1 VHVFFPLQSAL
12 GASLQEGLL
21 HTPQAGP
28 TPAGVIPVQLLPNV
42 WNAHAVPQQQYIYTA
57 PNASYS
63 TMQMAPNYYSPAS
76 VNGEASETG
85 SSAAPSG
92 FVMVP
97 NEQSYINYQVGLNAN
112 SSFNSYNNW
121 ANYANWAA
129 AGSQPY
135 VPEYT
140 QWQQQQQQGAGASPG
155 QMSSSSH
162 MQQHHLSYSPHT
174 PSHMQQLGSRGG
186 VSNGL
191 SGLSVRGYVPV
202 VTPHYSAARLSD
214 PAAAR
219 ASSAAAGTYV
229 TNLDPRTMR

>member
-1 VHVFFPLQSAL
+1 VQSAL

-57 PNASYS
+57 PSYS
-63 TMQMAPNYYSPAS
+63 TMQMAPANYYSTAS

-97 NEQSYINYQVGLNAN
+97 NEQSYINYQVGVNAAN

-129 AGSQPY
+129 AGSQAGY
-135 VPEYT
+135 VPEYA
-140 QWQQQQQQGAGASPG
+140 QWQQQQQGAGASPG
-155 QMSSSSH
+155 QISTSSH
-162 MQQHHLSYSPHT
+162 MQHHLSYSPHT
-174 PSHMQQLGSRGG
+174 PSHMQQHGTRGG
-186 VSNGL
+186 VGSGL
-191 SGLSVRGYVPV
+191 SGLSVRGYLP
-202 VTPHYSAARLSD
+202 VTPHYSAARLTD
-214 PAAAR
+214 PSAAGR
-219 ASSAAAGTYV
+219 ASSSAAAGTYV